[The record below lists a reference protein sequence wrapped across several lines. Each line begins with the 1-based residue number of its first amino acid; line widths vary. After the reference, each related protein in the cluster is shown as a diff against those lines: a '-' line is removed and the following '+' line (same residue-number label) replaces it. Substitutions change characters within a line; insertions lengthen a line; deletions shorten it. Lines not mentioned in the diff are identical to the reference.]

1 MKVTS
6 KETFALKGQKC
17 TYASE
22 EQDIWIPLSWA
33 EFLLKGVCLTWIPQA

>member
-1 MKVTS
+1 MNFHCYAGQRKNPQKKLALTMKVTS

-22 EQDIWIPLSWA
+22 EQDI
-33 EFLLKGVCLTWIPQA
+33 